1 MNRALKSKIIM
12 FVSMMLFML
21 FYMEVF
27 GSKNAVI
34 GMMIVMAAFM
44 NLGNDLSFKPKA
56 SFIKILLLLLVLGI
70 ASFLNNPLTIFG
82 CILTFIVVFAT
93 TFTSYNLFGTHVYLP
108 YLMIY
113 FMMVGIPISVEML
126 PMRLL
131 SLAFGAIFIVGLN
144 MAINRKKDYKLSK
157 ATINTLISEL
167 DKAIDL
173 KLDGKD
179 VFSDNFHTINGF
191 YLSIFNRSEYKY
203 FPSETH
209 KSVLNVVKSF
219 QYIGK
224 IISVYDL
231 SNKELLYIRSVL
243 SQIRHTDVDDIFEGI
258 KIESKVMY
266 LILLNMEIIANEIKK
281 DLTNEILLPDKNALK
296 TQFKPLIRQYFSFR
310 SAKFTFAFK
319 MAFLMFVWQLLTLM
333 FNLPFIKWLYFATI
347 SLMLPYINDI
357 AYSAKSRLQ
366 GTFIGVFVFAVILI
380 IAPYLNVSFNVIAVA
395 VMVVCMLIMV
405 IKLEDKLILTSV
417 TTVISVMTA
426 LMYIPP
432 PEAMELK
439 ILWVTVAV
447 VVVTLFN
454 YKFLPYSV
462 EIETKNNLKTSYRL
476 NQQSIDLV
484 KQKCMK
490 SESDKKTAL
499 LVLSNVVRE
508 NIEVTEEN
516 NELYDLQ
523 VKITDICNFILNYLD
538 LIPISDDLAKN
549 LVGIIDDNALADVNL
564 NIKDKILAYSMEHVM
579 NLFKDEQ
586 RIIEGFDK

>member
-1 MNRALKSKIIM
+1 MNKALKSKIIM
-12 FVSMMLFML
+12 FASMMLFMI
-21 FYMEVF
+21 FYMVLF

-34 GMMIVMAAFM
+34 GMMVVMAAFM
-44 NLGNDLSFKPKA
+44 NLSNDLSFKAKS

-82 CILTFIVVFAT
+82 CILTFVVVFAT

-113 FMMVGIPISVEML
+113 FMMVGIPVSVEML

-131 SLAFGAIFIVGLN
+131 SLVFGAVFIVGLN
-144 MAINRKKDYKLSK
+144 MTINREKDYKLSK
-157 ATINTLISEL
+157 ATINILISEL

-179 VFSDNFHTINGF
+179 VFSDNFRTINGF
-191 YLSIFNRSEYKY
+191 YLSILNRSEYKY
-203 FPSETH
+203 FPSEIH

-224 IISVYDL
+224 IISEYDL

-243 SQIRHTDVDDIFEGI
+243 SQIKHIDLEDIFEGI
-258 KIESKVMY
+258 EIDSKVMY
-266 LILLNMEIIANEIKK
+266 LVLLNLEIISNEIRK
-281 DLTNEILLPDKNALK
+281 DLTDEILLPDKNTLK
-296 TQFKPLIRQYFSFR
+296 TQFKSLIRQYFSFR
-310 SAKFTFAFK
+310 SVKFTFAFK

-333 FNLPFIKWLYFATI
+333 FNLPFTKWLYFATI
-347 SLMLPYINDI
+347 SLMLPYINDV

-366 GTFIGVFVFAVILI
+366 GTFIGVFVFAAILI
-380 IAPYLNVSFNVIAVA
+380 IVPYLNVSFNVIAVA
-395 VMVVCMLIMV
+395 VMVVCMFIMV
-405 IKLEDKLILTSV
+405 IKLEDKLILTIV

-439 ILWVTVAV
+439 ILWVIVAV

-462 EIETKNNLKTSYRL
+462 EIETKNNLKTSYML

-484 KQKCMK
+484 KQKCMATGP
-490 SESDKKTAL
+490 DKKTTL

-508 NIEVTEEN
+508 NIEITEEN
-516 NELYDLQ
+516 RELYNLQ

-549 LVGIIDDNALADVNL
+549 LVEIIDDNALADVNL

-579 NLFKDEQ
+579 SLFKDEQ
-586 RIIEGFDK
+586 MIIEGFE

>member
-21 FYMEVF
+21 FYMVLF

-34 GMMIVMAAFM
+34 GMMVVMAAFM
-44 NLGNDLSFKPKA
+44 NLSNDLSFKAKA

-82 CILTFIVVFAT
+82 CILTFVVVFAT

-113 FMMVGIPISVEML
+113 FMMVGIPVSVEML

-131 SLAFGAIFIVGLN
+131 SLVFGAVFIVGLN

-157 ATINTLISEL
+157 ATIDTLIFEL

-179 VFSDNFHTINGF
+179 VFSDNFRTINGF

-224 IISVYDL
+224 IISEYDL

-243 SQIRHTDVDDIFEGI
+243 SQIEHIDLDDIFEGI
-258 KIESKVMY
+258 EIESKVMY
-266 LILLNMEIIANEIKK
+266 LVLLNLEIIANEIRK
-281 DLTNEILLPDKNALK
+281 DLTDEIMLPDKNTLK
-296 TQFKPLIRQYFSFR
+296 TQFKSLIRQYFSFR
-310 SAKFTFAFK
+310 SVKFTFAFK

-333 FNLPFIKWLYFATI
+333 FNLPFTKWLYFATI
-347 SLMLPYINDI
+347 SLMLPYINDV

-366 GTFIGVFVFAVILI
+366 GTFIGVFVFAAILI
-380 IAPYLNVSFNVIAVA
+380 IVPYINVSFNVIAVA

-405 IKLEDKLILTSV
+405 IKLEDKLILTIV

-454 YKFLPYSV
+454 YIFLPYSV
-462 EIETKNNLKTSYRL
+462 EIETKNNLKTSYML
-476 NQQSIDLV
+476 NQQSIELV
-484 KQKCMK
+484 KQKCM
-490 SESDKKTAL
+490 ETGPDKKTTL

-508 NIEVTEEN
+508 NIEITEEN
-516 NELYDLQ
+516 LELYDLQ

-549 LVGIIDDNALADVNL
+549 LVEIIDDNALADVNL

-579 NLFKDEQ
+579 SLFKDEQ
-586 RIIEGFDK
+586 MIIEEFD

>member
-12 FVSMMLFML
+12 FVSMMLFMI
-21 FYMEVF
+21 FYMVIF

-34 GMMIVMAAFM
+34 GMMVVMAAFM
-44 NLGNDLSFKPKA
+44 NLSNDLSFKAKS

-82 CILTFIVVFAT
+82 CILTFVVVFAT

-113 FMMVGIPISVEML
+113 FMMVGIPVSVEML

-131 SLAFGAIFIVGLN
+131 SLVFGAVFIVGLN

-157 ATINTLISEL
+157 ATIDMLLSEL

-179 VFSDNFHTINGF
+179 VFSDNFRTINGF

-203 FPSETH
+203 FPSEIH

-224 IISVYDL
+224 IISEHDL

-243 SQIRHTDVDDIFEGI
+243 SQIKHIDLEDIFGGI
-258 KIESKVMY
+258 EIESKVMY
-266 LILLNMEIIANEIKK
+266 LVLLNLEIISNEIRK
-281 DLTNEILLPDKNALK
+281 DLTDEIMLPDKNTLK
-296 TQFKPLIRQYFSFR
+296 TQFKSLIRQYFSFR
-310 SAKFTFAFK
+310 SVKFTFAFK

-333 FNLPFIKWLYFATI
+333 FNLPFTKWLYFATI
-347 SLMLPYINDI
+347 SLMLPYINDV

-366 GTFIGVFVFAVILI
+366 GTFIGVFVFAAILI
-380 IAPYLNVSFNVIAVA
+380 IVPYLNVSFNVISVA
-395 VMVVCMLIMV
+395 VMVVCMFIMV
-405 IKLEDKLILTSV
+405 IKLEDKLILTIV

-439 ILWVTVAV
+439 ILWVIVAV

-462 EIETKNNLKTSYRL
+462 EIETKNNLKTSYIL

-484 KQKCMK
+484 KQKCMAAGP
-490 SESDKKTAL
+490 DKKTTL

-508 NIEVTEEN
+508 NIEITEEN
-516 NELYDLQ
+516 RELYALQ

-538 LIPISDDLAKN
+538 LISISDDLAKN
-549 LVGIIDDNALADVNL
+549 LVEIIDDNALADVNL

-579 NLFKDEQ
+579 SLFKDEQ
-586 RIIEGFDK
+586 MIIEGFD

>member
-12 FVSMMLFML
+12 FVSMMLFMI
-21 FYMEVF
+21 FYMVIF

-34 GMMIVMAAFM
+34 GMMVVMAAFM
-44 NLGNDLSFKPKA
+44 NLSNDLSFKAKS

-82 CILTFIVVFAT
+82 CILTFVVVFAT
-93 TFTSYNLFGTHVYLP
+93 TFTSYNLFGAHVYLP

-113 FMMVGIPISVEML
+113 FMMVGIPVSVEML

-131 SLAFGAIFIVGLN
+131 SLVFGAVFIVGLN

-157 ATINTLISEL
+157 ATIDMLISEL

-179 VFSDNFHTINGF
+179 VFSDNFRTINGF

-203 FPSETH
+203 FPSEIH

-224 IISVYDL
+224 IISEHDL

-243 SQIRHTDVDDIFEGI
+243 SQIKHIDLEGI
-258 KIESKVMY
+258 FDGIEIESKVMY
-266 LILLNMEIIANEIKK
+266 LVLLNLEIISNEIRK
-281 DLTNEILLPDKNALK
+281 DLTDEIMLPDKNTLK
-296 TQFKPLIRQYFSFR
+296 TQFKSLIRQYFSFR
-310 SAKFTFAFK
+310 SVKFTFAFK

-333 FNLPFIKWLYFATI
+333 FNLPFTKWLYFATI
-347 SLMLPYINDI
+347 SLMLPYINDV

-366 GTFIGVFVFAVILI
+366 GTFIGVFVFAAILI
-380 IAPYLNVSFNVIAVA
+380 IVPYLNVSFNVISVA
-395 VMVVCMLIMV
+395 VMVVCMFIMV
-405 IKLEDKLILTSV
+405 IKLEDKLILTIV

-462 EIETKNNLKTSYRL
+462 EIETKNNLKTSYIL

-484 KQKCMK
+484 KQKCMATGP
-490 SESDKKTAL
+490 DKKTTL

-508 NIEVTEEN
+508 NIEITEEN
-516 NELYDLQ
+516 RELYTLQ

-549 LVGIIDDNALADVNL
+549 LVEIIDDNALADVNL

-579 NLFKDEQ
+579 SLFKDEQ
-586 RIIEGFDK
+586 MIIGGFD

>member
-1 MNRALKSKIIM
+1 MNNALKSKIIM
-12 FVSMMLFML
+12 FASMMLFMI
-21 FYMEVF
+21 FYMVLF

-34 GMMIVMAAFM
+34 GMMVVMAAFM
-44 NLGNDLSFKPKA
+44 NLSNDLSFKAKS

-82 CILTFIVVFAT
+82 CILTFVVVFAT

-113 FMMVGIPISVEML
+113 FMMVGIPVSVEML

-131 SLAFGAIFIVGLN
+131 SLVFGAVFIVGLN
-144 MAINRKKDYKLSK
+144 MTINREKDYKLSK
-157 ATINTLISEL
+157 ATIDILISEL

-179 VFSDNFHTINGF
+179 VFSDNFRTINGF
-191 YLSIFNRSEYKY
+191 YLSILNRSEYKY
-203 FPSETH
+203 FPSEIH

-224 IISVYDL
+224 IISEYDL

-243 SQIRHTDVDDIFEGI
+243 SQIKHIDLEDIFEGI
-258 KIESKVMY
+258 EIDSKVMY
-266 LILLNMEIIANEIKK
+266 LVLLNLEIISNEIRK
-281 DLTNEILLPDKNALK
+281 DLTDEILLPDKNTLK
-296 TQFKPLIRQYFSFR
+296 TQFKSLIRQYFSFR
-310 SAKFTFAFK
+310 SVKFTFAFK

-333 FNLPFIKWLYFATI
+333 FNLPFTKWLYFATI
-347 SLMLPYINDI
+347 SLMLPYINDV

-366 GTFIGVFVFAVILI
+366 GTFIGVFVFAAILI
-380 IAPYLNVSFNVIAVA
+380 IVPYLNVSFNVIAVA
-395 VMVVCMLIMV
+395 VMVVCMFIMV
-405 IKLEDKLILTSV
+405 IKLEDKLILTIV

-439 ILWVTVAV
+439 ILWVIVAV

-462 EIETKNNLKTSYRL
+462 EIETKNNLKTSYIL

-484 KQKCMK
+484 KQKCMATGP
-490 SESDKKTAL
+490 DKKTTL

-508 NIEVTEEN
+508 NIEITEEN
-516 NELYDLQ
+516 RELYNLQ

-549 LVGIIDDNALADVNL
+549 LVEIIDGNALADVNL

-579 NLFKDEQ
+579 SLFKDEQ
-586 RIIEGFDK
+586 RIIEGF

>member
-1 MNRALKSKIIM
+1 MNKALKSKIIM
-12 FVSMMLFML
+12 FASMMLFMI
-21 FYMEVF
+21 FYMVLF

-34 GMMIVMAAFM
+34 GMMVVMAAFM
-44 NLGNDLSFKPKA
+44 NLSNDLSFKAKS

-82 CILTFIVVFAT
+82 CILTFVVVFAT

-113 FMMVGIPISVEML
+113 FMMVGIPVSVEML

-131 SLAFGAIFIVGLN
+131 SLVFGAVFIVGLN
-144 MAINRKKDYKLSK
+144 MTINREKDYKLSK
-157 ATINTLISEL
+157 ATINILISEL

-179 VFSDNFHTINGF
+179 VFSDNFRTINGF
-191 YLSIFNRSEYKY
+191 YLSILNRSEYKY
-203 FPSETH
+203 FPSEIH

-224 IISVYDL
+224 IISEYDL

-243 SQIRHTDVDDIFEGI
+243 SQIKHIDLEDIFEGI
-258 KIESKVMY
+258 EIDSKVMY
-266 LILLNMEIIANEIKK
+266 LVLLNLEIISNEIRK
-281 DLTNEILLPDKNALK
+281 DLTDEILLPDKNTLK
-296 TQFKPLIRQYFSFR
+296 TQFKSLIRQYFSFR
-310 SAKFTFAFK
+310 SVKFTFAFK

-333 FNLPFIKWLYFATI
+333 FNLPFTKWLYFATI
-347 SLMLPYINDI
+347 SLMLPYINDV

-366 GTFIGVFVFAVILI
+366 GTFIGVFVFAAILI
-380 IAPYLNVSFNVIAVA
+380 IVPYLNVSFNVIAVA
-395 VMVVCMLIMV
+395 VMVVCMFIMV
-405 IKLEDKLILTSV
+405 IKLEDKLILTIV

-439 ILWVTVAV
+439 ILWVIVAV

-462 EIETKNNLKTSYRL
+462 EIETKNNLKTSYIL

-484 KQKCMK
+484 KQKCMATGP
-490 SESDKKTAL
+490 DKKTTL

-508 NIEVTEEN
+508 NIEITEEN
-516 NELYDLQ
+516 RELYNLQ

-549 LVGIIDDNALADVNL
+549 LVEIIDDNALADVNL

-579 NLFKDEQ
+579 SLFKDEQ
-586 RIIEGFDK
+586 MIIEGFE

>member
-310 SAKFTFAFK
+310 FAKFTFAFK

>member
-333 FNLPFIKWLYFATI
+333 FNLPFTKWLYFATI

>member
-12 FVSMMLFML
+12 FVSMMLFMI
-21 FYMEVF
+21 FYMVIF

-34 GMMIVMAAFM
+34 GMMVVMAAFM
-44 NLGNDLSFKPKA
+44 NLSNDLSFKAKS

-82 CILTFIVVFAT
+82 CILTFVVVFAT

-113 FMMVGIPISVEML
+113 FMMVGIPVSVEML

-131 SLAFGAIFIVGLN
+131 SLVFGAVFIVGLN

-157 ATINTLISEL
+157 ATIGMLISEL

-179 VFSDNFHTINGF
+179 VFLDNFRTINGF

-203 FPSETH
+203 FPSEIH

-224 IISVYDL
+224 IISEHDL

-243 SQIRHTDVDDIFEGI
+243 SQIKHIDLEDIFDGI
-258 KIESKVMY
+258 EVESKVMY
-266 LILLNMEIIANEIKK
+266 LVLLNLEIISNEIRK
-281 DLTNEILLPDKNALK
+281 DLTDEIMLPDKNTLK
-296 TQFKPLIRQYFSFR
+296 TQFKSLIRQYFSFR
-310 SAKFTFAFK
+310 SVKFTFAFK

-333 FNLPFIKWLYFATI
+333 FNLPFTKWLYFATI
-347 SLMLPYINDI
+347 SLMLPYINDVS
-357 AYSAKSRLQ
+357 YSAKSRLQ
-366 GTFIGVFVFAVILI
+366 GTFIGVFVFAAILI
-380 IAPYLNVSFNVIAVA
+380 IVPYLNVSFNVISVA
-395 VMVVCMLIMV
+395 VMVVCMFIMV
-405 IKLEDKLILTSV
+405 IKLEDKLILTIV

-462 EIETKNNLKTSYRL
+462 EIETKNNLKTSYIL

-484 KQKCMK
+484 KQKCMATGP
-490 SESDKKTAL
+490 DKKTTL

-508 NIEVTEEN
+508 NIEITEEN
-516 NELYDLQ
+516 RELYALQ

-538 LIPISDDLAKN
+538 LISISDDLAKN
-549 LVGIIDDNALADVNL
+549 LVEIIDDNALADVNL
-564 NIKDKILAYSMEHVM
+564 NIKDKICAYSMEHVM
-579 NLFKDEQ
+579 SLFKDEQ
-586 RIIEGFDK
+586 MIIEGFD

>member
-12 FVSMMLFML
+12 FVSMMLFMI
-21 FYMEVF
+21 FYMVIF

-34 GMMIVMAAFM
+34 GMMVVMAAFM
-44 NLGNDLSFKPKA
+44 NLSNDLSFKAKS

-82 CILTFIVVFAT
+82 CILTFVVVFAT

-113 FMMVGIPISVEML
+113 FMMVGIPVSVEML

-131 SLAFGAIFIVGLN
+131 SLVFGAVFIVGLN

-157 ATINTLISEL
+157 ATIDMLLSEL

-179 VFSDNFHTINGF
+179 VFSDNFRTINGF

-203 FPSETH
+203 FPSEIH

-224 IISVYDL
+224 IISEYDL

-243 SQIRHTDVDDIFEGI
+243 SQIKHIDLEDIFDGI
-258 KIESKVMY
+258 EIESKVMY
-266 LILLNMEIIANEIKK
+266 LVLLNLEIISNEIRK
-281 DLTNEILLPDKNALK
+281 DLTDEILLPDKNTLK
-296 TQFKPLIRQYFSFR
+296 TQFKSLIRQYFSFR
-310 SAKFTFAFK
+310 SVKFTFAFK

-333 FNLPFIKWLYFATI
+333 FNLPFTKWLYFATI
-347 SLMLPYINDI
+347 SLMLPYINDV

-366 GTFIGVFVFAVILI
+366 GTFIGVFVFAAILI
-380 IAPYLNVSFNVIAVA
+380 IVPYLNVSFNVIAVA
-395 VMVVCMLIMV
+395 VMVVCMFIMV
-405 IKLEDKLILTSV
+405 IKLEDKLILTIV

-439 ILWVTVAV
+439 ILWVIVAV
-447 VVVTLFN
+447 VVVTLFD

-462 EIETKNNLKTSYRL
+462 EIETKNNLKTSYIL

-484 KQKCMK
+484 KQKCMATGP
-490 SESDKKTAL
+490 DKKTTL

-508 NIEVTEEN
+508 NIEITEEN
-516 NELYDLQ
+516 RELYVLQ

-538 LIPISDDLAKN
+538 LISISDDLAKN
-549 LVGIIDDNALADVNL
+549 LVEIIDDNALADVNL
-564 NIKDKILAYSMEHVM
+564 NIKDKICAYSMEHVM
-579 NLFKDEQ
+579 SLFKDEQ
-586 RIIEGFDK
+586 MIIEGFD